1 MKNELRVREA
11 PAIYRVLLGLPNVV
25 PLAQVAEFNPRR
37 HSVPPADEDLVSFV
51 PMRAVTEESGHVDG
65 EAVRPWSEAKKGY
78 TAFQNGDVI
87 FAKITP
93 CMENGKFAL
102 ASALH
107 NGRAAGSTEFH
118 VFRSKPV
125 LLPKYLLHFMFTPYV
140 RSGAKMNMKG
150 AAGQLRVP
158 IQFFESLRIP
168 LPSLHEQRR
177 IVDYLDEQLSRLDAS
192 VAALH
197 RVQANLR
204 RYRASVLKSACEG
217 RLVPTE
223 AELARQERR
232 DFETGGQLLR
242 RILIE
247 RRLQHASSRKVREPT
262 CLEATPPKVPSGWEW
277 CSLDQIAVEMRN
289 GFGGKPEGDSGT
301 RILRISAVRALAVD
315 MNDVRYL
322 QGQSDLY
329 ASDLLC
335 ANDLLFTRY
344 NGSREFVGVCA
355 VVPSLTEPTAHPDKL
370 IRVRCIA
377 SLALPSFIAL
387 MASCGVSRAHLES
400 RMRTTAGQSGISGSD
415 LKSLPIPLPPLAEQH
430 RIVAEADRRL
440 SLIRVAE
447 AQVVANLARAHRLR
461 QSILQAA
468 FTMPA
473 QAGQ

>member
-1 MKNELRVREA
+1 MTNPTTLGKALPIKYGKARNESYGYVAESVPVYGSSGVIGEFNRALTTGPALIVGRKGSAGSIHYSATPCWPIDTVYYAEA
-11 PAIYRVLLGLPNVV
+11 PPD
-25 PLAQVAEFNPRR
+25 
-37 HSVPPADEDLVSFV
+37 S
-51 PMRAVTEESGHVDG
+51 T
-65 EAVRPWSEAKKGY
+65 
-78 TAFQNGDVI
+78 
-87 FAKITP
+87 
-93 CMENGKFAL
+93 
-102 ASALH
+102 LH
-107 NGRAAGSTEFH
+107 Y
-118 VFRSKPV
+118 FR
-125 LLPKYLLHFMFTPYV
+125 YLLEHL
-140 RSGAKMNMKG
+140 RL
-150 AAGQLRVP
+150 GQHDKSTA
-158 IQFFESLRIP
+158 I
-168 LPSLHEQRR
+168 PSLGRDDYNAIPVMVPSLGDQER
-177 IVDYLDEQLSRLDAS
+177 VVAYLDEQLSRLDAS

-197 RVQANLR
+197 RVQANLK

-217 RLVPTE
+217 RLVPNE
-223 AELARQERR
+223 AELARQEHR

-447 AQVVANLARAHRLR
+447 AQVAANLARAHRLR
-461 QSILQAA
+461 QSILSSA
-468 FTMPA
+468 FAPEI
-473 QAGQ
+473 